1 MVAGFPEASRSL
13 RFGSIAGQR
22 AVLWRLAEGMKQVK
36 QDTVPASLARGGNS
50 REDGQDE

>member
-22 AVLWRLAEGMKQVK
+22 AVLWRLAEGMEQVK
-36 QDTVPASLARGGNS
+36 QDTVPASLAR
-50 REDGQDE
+50 